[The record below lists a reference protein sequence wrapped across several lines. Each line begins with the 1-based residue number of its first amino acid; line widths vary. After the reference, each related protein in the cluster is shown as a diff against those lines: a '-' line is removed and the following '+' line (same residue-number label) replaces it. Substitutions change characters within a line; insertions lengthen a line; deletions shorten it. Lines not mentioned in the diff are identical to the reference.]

1 MILAIL
7 IKNFNKLFLLI
18 HNYFEKKILHNFRTS
33 LQANAAGLTNGSGA
47 AVGPEGNGLNL

>member
-7 IKNFNKLFLLI
+7 IKNFNKLLLLI